1 MNPFAIPSLISTILL
16 SALGIILYLQNP
28 HERINKIFSA
38 LMLVAALSNV
48 SAFMFHLAATE
59 AAALKWTK
67 IPYLFAIPSQILG
80 LYYVL
85 QLTDRAQ
92 RWSETILGAP
102 IRLHFWLV
110 ALMNLALL
118 ALLIL
123 SDAVIAG
130 VEFNPVTGFE
140 HTYGPLFILAVLY
153 FLYVGT
159 TELALMIDSYRRSGD
174 WLKRVWLKYNI
185 AGFVIIFF
193 FGGVLAL
200 LLPLLGIPSHSFT
213 FIPFTIAAFIFYYAL
228 LRYHIGQIRELNE
241 NLEQKVEERT
251 RELRQAQAQLIQSEK
266 MASLGQLVAGIAH
279 EINNPL
285 GSIASNN
292 DIIHRALQKLKEIFS
307 DSKFST
313 LLSGEP
319 RLEKFLSSAEELN
332 RINKIACERIGALVL
347 SLKHFARLDEA
358 EYQRANLNDCLDETL
373 ILLHHKL
380 KNRITVIKEYGDIP
394 AIECMPRKLNQVFM
408 NLLIN
413 AIQAIE
419 DKGTITIKTF
429 EENGRVVVKIKDSG
443 AGIPPENLDKIFNP
457 GFTTKGVG
465 VGTGLGLPIC
475 YGIVV
480 EEHGGKI
487 SVDSEVGKG
496 TEFIVELNKRI
507 NQR

>member
-48 SAFMFHLAATE
+48 SAFVFHLAATE
-59 AAALKWTK
+59 AAAQQWTK

-85 QLTDRAQ
+85 LLTDRQQ
-92 RWSETILGAP
+92 RLNEKILGAP
-102 IRLHFWLV
+102 IRFHFWLV
-110 ALMNLALL
+110 VLLNLALL
-118 ALLIL
+118 ALLIF
-123 SDAVIAG
+123 SDAIIAG

-140 HTYGPLFILAVLY
+140 HAYGPLFNLAVFY
-153 FLYVGT
+153 FIYVGT
-159 TELALMIDSYRRSGD
+159 TELALMIDSYRRSRD
-174 WLKRVWLKYNI
+174 WLKRVWLKYNL

-200 LLPLLGIPSHSFT
+200 LLPLQGIPSHSFT

-241 NLEQKVEERT
+241 NLELKVEERT
-251 RELRQAQAQLIQSEK
+251 RELRQMQAQLIQSEK

-292 DIIHRALQKLKEIFS
+292 DIIHRALQKLKVIFS
-307 DSKFST
+307 DSKISELIKSEGKLT
-313 LLSGEP
+313 KIL
-319 RLEKFLSSAEELN
+319 ANADELN
-332 RINKIACERIGALVL
+332 RINKIACERIGALVI

-358 EYQRANLNDCLDETL
+358 EYQKANLNECLDETL

-380 KNRITVIKEYGDIP
+380 KNRIAVIKEYGDIP

-419 DKGTITIKTF
+419 DKGAITIKTF
-429 EENGRVVVKIKDSG
+429 EEDGRVVVKIKDSG

-487 SVDSEVGKG
+487 SVASEVGKG
-496 TEFIVELNKRI
+496 TEFTVELNKRI

>member
-85 QLTDRAQ
+85 LLTDRAQ

-110 ALMNLALL
+110 VLMNLALL
-118 ALLIL
+118 ALLIF
-123 SDAVIAG
+123 SDVIIAG

-319 RLEKFLSSAEELN
+319 RLEKFLASAEELN